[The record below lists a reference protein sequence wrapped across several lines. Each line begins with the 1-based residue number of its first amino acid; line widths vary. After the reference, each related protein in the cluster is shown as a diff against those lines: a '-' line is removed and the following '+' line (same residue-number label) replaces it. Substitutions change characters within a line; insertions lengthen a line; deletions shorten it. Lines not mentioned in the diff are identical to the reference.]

1 MFTQTRFFE
10 HTVVRRTFSLVG
22 LLVAATVGPRAVHV
36 LAESPTESPTEL
48 PEFPP
53 VAADIDLDE
62 ENYKSWRDHILPETS
77 ELAWEKIP
85 WLTTFKDGIDAAY
98 KAGKPLLLWTMNGHP
113 LGCT

>member
-1 MFTQTRFFE
+1 MFTQARSPE
-10 HTVVRRTFSLVG
+10 HTVVRRILSLVG
-22 LLVAATVGPRAVHV
+22 LLVAATV
-36 LAESPTESPTEL
+36 AETES
-48 PEFPP
+48 PP

-85 WLTTFKDGIDAAY
+85 WLTTFKDGIDAADR
-98 KAGKPLLLWTMNGHP
+98 AGKPLLLWTMNGHP

>member
-1 MFTQTRFFE
+1 MFTQARSPE
-10 HTVVRRTFSLVG
+10 HTVVRRILSLVG
-22 LLVAATVGPRAVHV
+22 LLVAATVAPRVVHV
-36 LAESPTESPTEL
+36 LAESPTEL

-85 WLTTFKDGIDAAY
+85 WLTTFKDGIDAAS

>member
-1 MFTQTRFFE
+1 MFTQARFFE
-10 HTVVRRTFSLVG
+10 HTVVRRIFSLVG

-36 LAESPTESPTEL
+36 LAESPES
-48 PEFPP
+48 PP

-62 ENYKSWRDHILPETS
+62 ENYTRWRDHILPETS

-85 WLTTFKDGIDAAY
+85 WLTTFKDGIDAADR
-98 KAGKPLLLWTMNGHP
+98 AGKPLLLWTMNGHP

>member
-1 MFTQTRFFE
+1 M
-10 HTVVRRTFSLVG
+10 
-22 LLVAATVGPRAVHV
+22 
-36 LAESPTESPTEL
+36 
-48 PEFPP
+48 
-53 VAADIDLDE
+53 AADIDLDE

-85 WLTTFKDGIDAAY
+85 WLTTFKDGIDAAS